1 MVPISSLWI
10 PILLSAVIVFVTSSI
25 THIVLSY
32 HRNEYKK
39 HPDEEGLSA
48 AMRKTNVPPG
58 FYAFPYSSGP
68 KEMKSPEI
76 QEKFKQG
83 PVALLIMF
91 PNGPA
96 PMGKYL
102 TLWFLYCILIGIFVA
117 YLTGRTTG
125 PGVAYLSVFRLA
137 STIAFL
143 GYGVGHIL
151 NSIWM
156 GQSWSATI
164 KHLFD
169 GLLYGLLTG
178 GAFGWL
184 WPK

>member
-1 MVPISSLWI
+1 MVPISSLLI
-10 PILLSAVIVFVTSSI
+10 PIFLSAVIVFITSSI

-39 HPDEEGLSA
+39 HPDEDGLSA

-83 PVALLIMF
+83 PVALLTVF
-91 PNGPA
+91 PNGQPA
-96 PMGKYL
+96 MGKSL
-102 TLWFLYCILIGIFVA
+102 TFWFLYCVLIGIFVA

-125 PGVAYLSVFRLA
+125 PGAAYISVFRLA
-137 STIAFL
+137 GTIAFL

-156 GQSWSATI
+156 GQQWSATI

-178 GAFGWL
+178 GVFGWL

>member
-10 PILLSAVIVFVTSSI
+10 PILLSAVIVFITSSI

-39 HPDEEGLSA
+39 FPDEDGVSDA
-48 AMRKTNVPPG
+48 IRKSNVPPG
-58 FYAFPYSSGP
+58 FYAFPYSSSP

-76 QEKFKQG
+76 VEKFKRG

-102 TLWFLYCILIGIFVA
+102 TLWFLYCVLIGIFVA
-117 YLTGRTTG
+117 YLTGRTTASG
-125 PGVAYLSVFRLA
+125 APYLSVFRLA
-137 STIAFL
+137 GTIAFL

-156 GQSWSATI
+156 GQRWSATI

-169 GLLYGLLTG
+169 GFMYALLTAG
-178 GAFGWL
+178 TFGWL
-184 WPK
+184 WPR

>member
-1 MVPISSLWI
+1 MVPITSLWI
-10 PILLSAVIVFVTSSI
+10 AILLSAVIVFFVSFI

-39 HPDEEGLSA
+39 HPDEDGLSA

-58 FYAFPYSSGP
+58 FYSFPYSANP
-68 KEMKSPEI
+68 QEMKSPEI
-76 QEKFKQG
+76 VEKFKQG
-83 PVALLIMF
+83 PVALLTIF

-102 TLWFLYCILIGIFVA
+102 MLWFSYCVLIGIFVA
-117 YLTGRTTG
+117 YLTGRTTATG
-125 PGVAYLSVFRLA
+125 APYLSVFRLA
-137 STIAFL
+137 ATIAFL

-156 GQSWSATI
+156 GQPWSATI

-169 GLLYGLLTG
+169 GLLYGCLTG
-178 GAFGWL
+178 GVFGWL
-184 WPK
+184 WPR